1 MSLQDL
7 SQLSM
12 LDLFRMEVDS
22 ESQALTAG
30 LLALERDPK
39 AADQLERC
47 MRAAHSLK
55 GAARMVGLS
64 AGVSVTHAME
74 DCFVAAQQGHIALHQ
89 GHIDELLRGMDLLQ
103 QMARTADKDVDQWE
117 TQKLAE
123 VGAFLDAL
131 SLVEVSQPPAR
142 EVGPAPAHPARPHE
156 AKPQDEGL
164 PVTLR
169 GEESGDAGRGGV
181 LRVTAENLNRLLGL
195 AGESLMESRGFKSFA
210 DSLLRLKR
218 GQYELQRA
226 LDRLREQLSQQPMSD
241 KAQAALAEAQR
252 HALACQQFLAQ
263 RLVEM
268 DTFDRR
274 AADLSHRLYDGALAC
289 HMRPFAD
296 GVQAFPRMVRDLART
311 LGKQLQLDIAG
322 QDTQVDRNI
331 LEKLEA
337 PLGHLLRNALD
348 HGIESPEERLAAGK
362 SAEAVLRIE
371 ARHNAGRLQVT
382 VADDGRGIDLERLR
396 AAVIERKLSN
406 AETAAKLNDVE
417 LLEFLFL
424 PGFSMKEAV
433 TDISGR
439 GVGLDVVQSV
449 LKQIRGTVRIAT
461 RRGEGTRFQLE
472 LPLTLSVA
480 RTLLVEVGAEAY
492 AVPLAYIRRALK
504 LAQGDIEMLEGRAHF
519 NLDGRSIGLVTAHQI
534 LGVVPPQAAPE
545 LLAVLVLGDATHLY
559 GLIVDRFLGEREL
572 VVQTLDARL
581 GKIKDIAAGALMEDG
596 SPALILDVEDVI
608 RSIEKLASTGSLSG
622 VARDALDAAGSKRK
636 RVLVVEDSFT
646 VRELER
652 KLLANSGFEVEVAV
666 DGMDGWNAARTGH
679 FDLVITDVDM
689 PRMDGIELVTLIKK
703 DPHLKSLP
711 VMIVSY
717 KDRPEDRRR
726 GLDAGADYY
735 LAKGSFHDET
745 LLHAVVDL
753 IGAGQQP

>member
-1 MSLQDL
+1 MSTPDL
-7 SQLSM
+7 SQSSM
-12 LDLFRMEVDS
+12 LDLFRMEVGT
-22 ESQALTAG
+22 EAQALTAG
-30 LLALERDPK
+30 LLALERDPV

-55 GAARMVGLS
+55 GAARIVGLS
-64 AGVSVTHAME
+64 AGVSITHAME
-74 DCFVAAQQGHIALHQ
+74 DCFVAAQQGRCVLRRE
-89 GHIDELLRGMDLLQ
+89 HIDELLHGVDLLR
-103 QMARTADKDVDQWE
+103 QMSRTAEQDMVRWE
-117 TQKLAE
+117 AQKLGDVA
-123 VGAFLDAL
+123 ALLDAL
-131 SLVEVSQPPAR
+131 NRAVSNSAAA
-142 EVGPAPAHPARPHE
+142 EVGPAQAETER
-156 AKPQDEGL
+156 PQDEDRATT
-164 PVTLR
+164 PR
-169 GEESGDAGRGGV
+169 GAETGDGESGGV
-181 LRVTAENLNRLLGL
+181 IRVTAENLNRLLGL
-195 AGESLMESRGFKSFA
+195 AGESLVESRGFKSFA

-218 GQYELQRA
+218 FQYDLQRA
-226 LDRLREQLSQQPMSD
+226 LDRLRDQLPQPLSNQ
-241 KAQAALAEAQR
+241 AQATLAEAQR
-252 HALACQQFLAQ
+252 RALECQQFLAQ

-274 AADLSHRLYDGALAC
+274 AAHLSHRLYDGALAC
-289 HMRPFAD
+289 HMRPLAD

-311 LGKQLQLDIAG
+311 LGKQVRFDIG
-322 QDTQVDRNI
+322 GEDTQVDRNI
-331 LEKLEA
+331 LEKLKA

-348 HGIESPEERLAAGK
+348 HGIESPEERIAAEK
-362 SAEAVLRIE
+362 PAEAMLRID
-371 ARHNAGRLQVT
+371 ARHSAGRLQLT

-406 AETAAKLNDVE
+406 AATAVKLNDAE

-424 PGFSMKEAV
+424 PGFSMREAV

-449 LKQIRGTVRIAT
+449 LKQIRGTVRIT
-461 RRGEGTRFQLE
+461 THRGQGTRFQME

-480 RTLLVEVGAEAY
+480 RALLVEVGAEPY
-492 AVPLAYIRRALK
+492 AVPLAYIRHALK
-504 LAQGDIEMLEGRAHF
+504 LPQGDIELLEGRAHF
-519 NLDGRSIGLVTAHQI
+519 DLDGRSVGLVTAHQL
-534 LGVVPPQAAPE
+534 LGVAPPPAAGD
-545 LLAVLVLGDATHLY
+545 LRAVIVLGDATHLY

-572 VVQTLDARL
+572 VVQSLDPRL
-581 GKIKDIAAGALMEDG
+581 GKIKDVAAGALMEDG
-596 SPALILDVEDVI
+596 SPALILDVEDII
-608 RSIEKLASTGSLSG
+608 RSIEKLAGAGGLSG
-622 VARDALDAAGSKRK
+622 VAPDALGAAGAKRK

-652 KLLANSGFEVEVAV
+652 KLLVNGGFEVEVAV

-703 DPHLKSLP
+703 DPHKKSLP

-745 LLHAVVDL
+745 LLRAVVDL
-753 IGAGQQP
+753 IGAGQP

>member
-1 MSLQDL
+1 MSPQDL
-7 SQLSM
+7 SQVSM

-30 LLALERDPK
+30 LLALERDPV

-55 GAARMVGLS
+55 GAARIVGLS
-64 AGVSVTHAME
+64 AGVSITHAME
-74 DCFVAAQQGHIALHQ
+74 DCFVAAQQGRTALQQ
-89 GHIDELLRGMDLLQ
+89 GHIDELLRGVDLLQ
-103 QMARTADKDVDQWE
+103 QMARTAEKDMGRWE
-117 TQKLAE
+117 AQKLVE
-123 VGAFLDAL
+123 VGAFVDSL
-131 SLVEVSQPPAR
+131 SRVAVSQAPAR
-142 EVGPAPAHPARPHE
+142 EIGPAQA
-156 AKPQDEGL
+156 D
-164 PVTLR
+164 T
-169 GEESGDAGRGGV
+169 GDGGQGGV

-195 AGESLMESRGFKSFA
+195 AGESLVESRGFKSFA

-218 GQYELQRA
+218 SQYDLQRA
-226 LDRLREQLSQQPMSD
+226 LDRLREQLSQQRVSD
-241 KAQAALAEAQR
+241 KAQAALAEAQQR
-252 HALACQQFLAQ
+252 ALECQQFLAQ

-311 LGKQLQLDIAG
+311 LGKQLRLDIAG
-322 QDTQVDRNI
+322 HDTQVDRNI

-406 AETAAKLNDVE
+406 AETAAKLNGAE

-449 LKQIRGTVRIAT
+449 LKQIRGTVRIVT
-461 RRGEGTRFQLE
+461 HCGEGTRFQLE

-504 LAQGDIEMLEGRAHF
+504 LARGDLELLEGRAHF
-519 NLDGRSIGLVTAHQI
+519 NLDGRSIGLVTAHQL
-534 LGVVPPQAAPE
+534 LGVAPPQAAAD
-545 LLAVLVLGDATHLY
+545 LLAVIVLGDATHLY

-572 VVQTLDARL
+572 VVQTLDPRL
-581 GKIKDIAAGALMEDG
+581 GKIKDVAAGALMEDG

-608 RSIEKLASTGSLSG
+608 RSIEKLANAGSLSG
-622 VARDALDAAGSKRK
+622 VTRDALDAAAGKRK

-652 KLLANSGFEVEVAV
+652 KLLVNSGFEVEVAV

-703 DPHLKSLP
+703 DPHVKSLP

-753 IGAGQQP
+753 IGAGQP

>member
-1 MSLQDL
+1 
-7 SQLSM
+7 M
-12 LDLFRMEVDS
+12 LDLFQMEVDS
-22 ESQALTAG
+22 QAQSLTGG
-30 LLALERDPK
+30 LLALERDPV

-55 GAARMVGLS
+55 GAALIVGVG

-74 DCFVAAQQGHIALHQ
+74 ECFVAAQQGRIALHQ
-89 GHIDELLRGMDLLQ
+89 GHIDELLRGVDLLQ
-103 QMARTADKDVDQWE
+103 QMARTREQDMGRWE
-117 TQKLAE
+117 TQSLAE
-123 VGAFLDAL
+123 VEAFLDAL
-131 SLVEVSQPPAR
+131 HRVA
-142 EVGPAPAHPARPHE
+142 ARPVGGRRAGMAAPVTNE
-156 AKPQDEGL
+156 PRAPQDGGFP
-164 PVTLR
+164 PVLLGGQL
-169 GEESGDAGRGGV
+169 GEAVQGEV
-181 LRVTAENLNRLLGL
+181 LKVTAANLNHLLGL
-195 AGESLMESRGFKSFA
+195 AGESLVESRGFKSFA
-210 DSLLRLKR
+210 DSLLKLKR
-218 GQYELQRA
+218 RQSDLQHA
-226 LDRLREQLSQQPMSD
+226 LDRLRAQLSQQPLSD

-252 HALACQQFLAQ
+252 RASECQQFLAQ
-263 RLVEM
+263 RLVDM

-274 AADLSHRLYDGALAC
+274 AAYLSHRLYDGALAC

-296 GVQAFPRMVRDLART
+296 GVRAFPRMLRDLART
-311 LGKQLQLDIAG
+311 LGKQLRLDIVG
-322 QDTQVDRNI
+322 EDTQVDRNV

-337 PLGHLLRNALD
+337 PLGHLLRNAVD

-362 SAEAVLRIE
+362 SAEAVLSIE

-396 AAVIERKLSN
+396 SAVVERKLSN
-406 AETAAKLNDVE
+406 AETAATLNDAE

-424 PGFSMKEAV
+424 PGFSMKGSV

-439 GVGLDVVQSV
+439 GVGLDVVQHV
-449 LKQIRGTVRIAT
+449 LKQIRGTVRIFT
-461 RRGEGTRFQLE
+461 RRGQGTRFQLE

-480 RTLLVEVGAEAY
+480 RTLLVEVGGEAY
-492 AVPLAYIRRALK
+492 AVPLAYIRHVGKVARRDVEL
-504 LAQGDIEMLEGRAHF
+504 LEGRAHF
-519 NLDGRSIGLVTAHQI
+519 DLKGRSVGLVTAHQV
-534 LGVVPPQAAPE
+534 LGLAPPQAAPDV
-545 LLAVLVLGDATHLY
+545 LAVIVLGDATHVY
-559 GLIVDRFLGEREL
+559 GLIVDRFVGEREL
-572 VVQTLDARL
+572 VVQSLDSRL

-608 RSIEKLASTGSLSG
+608 RSIEKLASAGAPSG
-622 VARDALDAAGSKRK
+622 VARDASDAVDGKRK

-652 KLLANSGFEVEVAV
+652 KLLVNGGFEVEVAV
-666 DGMDGWNAARTGH
+666 DGMDGWNAARTAH

-689 PRMDGIELVTLIKK
+689 PRMDGIELVTLIKS
-703 DPHLKSLP
+703 DPHLKPLP

-717 KDRPEDRRR
+717 KDRPADRRR

-753 IGAGQQP
+753 IGKGQP

>member
-1 MSLQDL
+1 MSSQDI
-7 SQLSM
+7 SQSSM
-12 LDLFRMEVDS
+12 LDLFRMEV
-22 ESQALTAG
+22 EAQTQVLTLG

-39 AADQLERC
+39 AAEQLERC

-55 GAARMVGLS
+55 GAARIVGLS

-74 DCFVAAQQGHIALHQ
+74 DCFVAAQQGRITLQQ
-89 GHIDELLRGMDLLQ
+89 GHTDELLRGVDLLQ
-103 QMARTADKDVDQWE
+103 QMARTAEEDMSQWE
-117 TQKLAE
+117 AQKLGE
-123 VGAFLDAL
+123 VEAFLDAL
-131 SLVEVSQPPAR
+131 NHVAAGPAVAR
-142 EVGPAPAHPARPHE
+142 EFSVAQMNIEPRGQQSGGHPE
-156 AKPQDEGL
+156 TIL
-164 PVTLR
+164 
-169 GEESGDAGRGGV
+169 GEETGEGAGGV

-195 AGESLMESRGFKSFA
+195 AGESLVESRSFKSFA
-210 DSLLRLKR
+210 GSLLRLKHF
-218 GQYELQRA
+218 QYDLLRA
-226 LDRLREQLSQQPMSD
+226 LDRLREQLPQQRLSEQ
-241 KAQAALAEAQR
+241 AQAALAEAQR
-252 HALACQQFLAQ
+252 RALECQQFLAQ
-263 RLVEM
+263 RLVEI

-274 AADLSHRLYDGALAC
+274 AAHLAHRLYDGALAC

-311 LGKQLQLDIAG
+311 LGKQLRLDMTG
-322 QDTQVDRNI
+322 QDTRVDRNI
-331 LEKLEA
+331 LERLEA

-362 SAEAVLRIE
+362 SAEAVVSIE
-371 ARHNAGRLQVT
+371 ARHSAGRLQVT

-396 AAVIERKLSN
+396 ATVIERKLSN
-406 AETAAKLNDVE
+406 VETAAQLNEAE

-424 PGFSMKEAV
+424 PGFSMKEAI

-439 GVGLDVVQSV
+439 GVGLDVVQNV
-449 LKQIRGTVRIAT
+449 LKQIRGTVRIVT
-461 RRGEGTRFQLE
+461 RRGQGTRFQLE

-480 RTLLVEVGAEAY
+480 RTLLVKVGAEAY
-492 AVPLAYIRRALK
+492 AVPLAYIRHALK
-504 LAQGDIEMLEGRAHF
+504 VTQGDIKLLEGRAHF
-519 NLDGRSIGLVTAHQI
+519 NLDGRSIGLVTAHQL
-534 LGVVPPQAAPE
+534 LGLAPPRDGAD
-545 LLAVLVLGDATHLY
+545 LLAVIVLGDATHVY
-559 GLIVDRFLGEREL
+559 GLIVDGFLGEREL
-572 VVQTLDARL
+572 VVQALDPRL
-581 GKIKDIAAGALMEDG
+581 GKIKDVAAGALMEDG

-608 RSIEKLASTGSLSG
+608 RSIEKLVSAGSLHG
-622 VARDALDAAGSKRK
+622 VAPDASAAALLKRK

-652 KLLANSGFEVEVAV
+652 KLLVNSGFEVEVAV
-666 DGMDGWNAARTGH
+666 DGMDGWNAARTSH

-703 DPHLKSLP
+703 DPHVKSLP

-735 LAKGSFHDET
+735 LAKGSFHDEA

-753 IGAGQQP
+753 IGEGQP

>member
-1 MSLQDL
+1 MSAPDL
-7 SQLSM
+7 SQASM

-22 ESQALTAG
+22 QAQALTVG
-30 LLALERDPK
+30 LLALERDPV

-55 GAARMVGLS
+55 GAARIVGLD
-64 AGVSVTHAME
+64 AGVRITHAME
-74 DCFVAAQQGHIALHQ
+74 DCFVAAQRGHIVLDQ
-89 GHIDELLRGMDLLQ
+89 ERIDELLRGVDLLQ
-103 QMARTADKDVDQWE
+103 QMAAAPEQAAADTPQ
-117 TQKLAE
+117 
-123 VGAFLDAL
+123 GA
-131 SLVEVSQPPAR
+131 
-142 EVGPAPAHPARPHE
+142 PAPH
-156 AKPQDEGL
+156 DEGRR
-164 PVTLR
+164 VTLS
-169 GEESGDAGRGGV
+169 GETAAGGRAEAGQAGV
-181 LRVTAENLNRLLGL
+181 LKVTAEHLNRLLGL
-195 AGESLMESRGFKSFA
+195 AGESLVESRGFKSFA
-210 DSLLRLKR
+210 DSLSRLKR
-218 GQYELQRA
+218 LQHDLQRA
-226 LDRLREQLSQQPMSD
+226 LDRLREQLPRQHLSD
-241 KAQAALAEAQR
+241 QAQAALAEAQR
-252 HALACQQFLAQ
+252 RAADCRQFLAQ

-268 DTFDRR
+268 DSFDRR
-274 AADLSHRLYDGALAC
+274 AAHLSHRLYDGALAC
-289 HMRPFAD
+289 HLRPFAD
-296 GVQAFPRMVRDLART
+296 GAQAFPRMVRDLARA
-311 LGKQLQLDIAG
+311 LGKQLRLEIAG
-322 QDTQVDRNI
+322 EDTQVDRNI

-362 SAEAVLRIE
+362 PAEAVLSVE

-382 VADDGRGIDLERLR
+382 VADDGRGIDIERLR
-396 AAVIERKLSN
+396 AAVIERRLST
-406 AETAAKLNDVE
+406 AETAARLNDAE

-424 PGFSMKEAV
+424 PGFSMRESI

-439 GVGLDVVQSV
+439 GVGLDVVQTV
-449 LKQIRGTVRIAT
+449 LKQIRGTVRITT

-492 AVPLAYIRRALK
+492 AVPLAYIRHTLN
-504 LAQGDIEMLEGRAHF
+504 LAHSDIELLEGRAHF
-519 NLDGRSIGLVTAHQI
+519 RLQGRSVGLVTAHQV
-534 LGVVPPQAAPE
+534 LGIAAPQSPGGA
-545 LLAVLVLGDATHLY
+545 LAVIVLGDATHLY

-572 VVQTLDARL
+572 VVQALDARL
-581 GKIKDIAAGALMEDG
+581 GKIKDVAAGALMEDG
-596 SPALILDVEDVI
+596 APALILDVEDVI
-608 RSIEKLASTGSLSG
+608 RSIEKLANAGSLNA
-622 VARDALDAAGSKRK
+622 VAPNAPGAAGAKRK

-652 KLLANSGFEVEVAV
+652 KLLVNNGFEVEVAV
-666 DGMDGWNAARTGH
+666 DGMDGWNAARTSR

-703 DPHLKSLP
+703 DPHVKSLP

-735 LAKGSFHDET
+735 LAKGSFHDEA

-753 IGAGQQP
+753 IGAGQP

>member
-1 MSLQDL
+1 MSPEDL
-7 SQLSM
+7 SQRSM
-12 LDLFRMEVDS
+12 LDLFRMEV
-22 ESQALTAG
+22 EAQAQVLTLG
-30 LLALERDPK
+30 LLALERDPV

-55 GAARMVGLS
+55 GAARIIGLS

-74 DCFVAAQQGHIALHQ
+74 DSFVAAQQGRITLQQ
-89 GHIDELLRGMDLLQ
+89 GHIDELLRGVDLLQ
-103 QMARTADKDVDQWE
+103 QMARTAEQDMGRWE
-117 TQKLAE
+117 TQKLGE
-123 VGAFLDAL
+123 VEAFLDAL
-131 SLVEVSQPPAR
+131 NRVVASPAVAR
-142 EVGPAPAHPARPHE
+142 EFSPAQGNTDRPRG
-156 AKPQDEGL
+156 PQDEGH
-164 PVTLR
+164 PETLR
-169 GEESGDAGRGGV
+169 AEETGEGAQGRV

-195 AGESLMESRGFKSFA
+195 AGESLVASRSFKSIA
-210 DSLLRLKR
+210 DSLLRLKHF
-218 GQYELQRA
+218 QHDLQRA
-226 LDRLREQLSQQPMSD
+226 LDRLREQLLQQRLSD
-241 KAQAALAEAQR
+241 QAQAALAEAQR
-252 HALACQQFLAQ
+252 RALECQQFLAQ
-263 RLVEM
+263 RLAEI
-268 DTFDRR
+268 DAFDRR
-274 AADLSHRLYDGALAC
+274 AAQLSHRLYDGALAC

-311 LGKQLQLDIAG
+311 LGKQLRLDIAG
-322 QDTQVDRNI
+322 EDTQVDRNI

-362 SAEAVLRIE
+362 SAEAVLGIE
-371 ARHNAGRLQVT
+371 ARHSAGRLQVT

-396 AAVIERKLSN
+396 ATVIERKLSN
-406 AETAAKLNDVE
+406 AETAAKLNDAE

-439 GVGLDVVQSV
+439 GVGLDVVQNV
-449 LKQIRGTVRIAT
+449 LKQIRGTVRIVT
-461 RRGEGTRFQLE
+461 RRGQRTRFQLE

-504 LAQGDIEMLEGRAHF
+504 LGQGDIELLEGRAHF
-519 NLDGRSIGLVTAHQI
+519 QLDGRSVGLVTAHQL
-534 LGVVPPQAAPE
+534 LGVAPPQAAAG
-545 LLAVLVLGDATHLY
+545 LLAVIVLGDATHVY

-572 VVQTLDARL
+572 VVQSLDPRL

-608 RSIEKLASTGSLSG
+608 RSIEKMASAGHLSG
-622 VARDALDAAGSKRK
+622 VARDASGAAAGKRK

-652 KLLANSGFEVEVAV
+652 KLLVNSGFEVEVAV

-689 PRMDGIELVTLIKK
+689 PRIDGIELVTLIKK
-703 DPHLKSLP
+703 DPHVKSLP

-735 LAKGSFHDET
+735 LAKGSFHDEA

-753 IGAGQQP
+753 IGVGQP

>member
-1 MSLQDL
+1 MSTQDL
-7 SQLSM
+7 SQWSM
-12 LDLFRMEVDS
+12 LDLFRMEVDG
-22 ESQALTAG
+22 QAQVLTLG

-55 GAARMVGLS
+55 GAARIIGLS
-64 AGVSVTHAME
+64 GGVSITHAME
-74 DCFVAAQQGHIALHQ
+74 DCFVAAQQGRITLQQ
-89 GHIDELLRGMDLLQ
+89 GHIDELLRGVDLLQ
-103 QMARTADKDVDQWE
+103 QMAHTAEEDMSQWE
-117 TQKLAE
+117 AQKLGQVE
-123 VGAFLDAL
+123 AFLGAL
-131 SLVEVSQPPAR
+131 NHVVAGPAVAGEVSLAQVNTNRPR
-142 EVGPAPAHPARPHE
+142 GQQSEGHPE
-156 AKPQDEGL
+156 TLLGEETDEG
-164 PVTLR
+164 
-169 GEESGDAGRGGV
+169 AQGRV
-181 LRVTAENLNRLLGL
+181 LKVTAENLNRLLGL
-195 AGESLMESRGFKSFA
+195 AGESLVESRSFKSFA
-210 DSLLRLKR
+210 DSLLRLK
-218 GQYELQRA
+218 QLQNGLLRA
-226 LDRLREQLSQQPMSD
+226 LDRLREQLPPQPLSEQ
-241 KAQAALAEAQR
+241 AQAALAEAQLR
-252 HALACQQFLAQ
+252 ALECRQFLAE
-263 RLVEM
+263 RLVEI

-274 AADLSHRLYDGALAC
+274 AAHLSHRLYDGALAC

-296 GVQAFPRMVRDLART
+296 GVQAFPRMARDLART
-311 LGKQLQLDIAG
+311 LGKQLRLDISG

-331 LEKLEA
+331 LERLEA

-362 SAEAVLRIE
+362 PAEAVLSIE
-371 ARHNAGRLQVT
+371 ARHSAGRLQVT

-396 AAVIERKLSN
+396 ATVIERRLSN
-406 AETAAKLNDVE
+406 AETAAQLNDTE

-439 GVGLDVVQSV
+439 GVGLDVVQNV
-449 LKQIRGTVRIAT
+449 LKQIRGTVRIVT
-461 RRGEGTRFQLE
+461 RRGQGTRFQLE

-480 RTLLVEVGAEAY
+480 RTLLVEVGTEAY
-492 AVPLAYIRRALK
+492 AVPLAYIRHALK
-504 LAQGDIEMLEGRAHF
+504 LAQDDIKLLEGRAHF
-519 NLDGRSIGLVTAHQI
+519 HLDGRSIGLVTAHQ
-534 LGVVPPQAAPE
+534 LFGVAPPQAATD
-545 LLAVLVLGDATHLY
+545 LLAVIVLGDATHVY

-572 VVQTLDARL
+572 VVQSLDPRL

-608 RSIEKLASTGSLSG
+608 RSIEKLASAGSLSG
-622 VARDALDAAGSKRK
+622 VARDASGVALLKRK

-652 KLLANSGFEVEVAV
+652 KLLVNSGFEVEVAV
-666 DGMDGWNAARTGH
+666 DGMDGWNAARTSH

-703 DPHLKSLP
+703 DPHVKSLP

-735 LAKGSFHDET
+735 LAKGSFHDEA

-753 IGAGQQP
+753 IGAAQP

>member
-1 MSLQDL
+1 MSLPDL
-7 SQLSM
+7 SQVSM
-12 LDLFRMEVDS
+12 LDLFRMEVDG

-30 LLALERDPK
+30 LLALERDPL

-55 GAARMVGLS
+55 GAARIVGLS
-64 AGVSVTHAME
+64 AGVSITHAME
-74 DCFVAAQQGHIALHQ
+74 DCFVAAQQGRIALQQ
-89 GHIDELLRGMDLLQ
+89 GHIDELLRGVDLLQ
-103 QMARTADKDVDQWE
+103 QMAGTAEKDMDRWE

-123 VGAFLDAL
+123 VGAFIDAL
-131 SLVEVSQPPAR
+131 RLAAVSQAPLR
-142 EVGPAPAHPARPHE
+142 EVGPQAGPETLPDESLPTTLRSE
-156 AKPQDEGL
+156 VGDTRQDE
-164 PVTLR
+164 
-169 GEESGDAGRGGV
+169 V
-181 LRVTAENLNRLLGL
+181 LRVTADNLNRLLGL
-195 AGESLMESRGFKSFA
+195 AGESLVESRRFRSFA

-218 GQYELQRA
+218 SQYDLQRA
-226 LDRLREQLSQQPMSD
+226 LDRLRDQLSQQRLSD
-241 KAQAALAEAQR
+241 NAQAALTEAQQR
-252 HALACQQFLAQ
+252 ALECQRFLVQ

-274 AADLSHRLYDGALAC
+274 AAHLSHRLYDGALAC

-311 LGKQLQLDIAG
+311 LGKQLRLDIVG

-331 LEKLEA
+331 LEKLDA

-348 HGIESPEERLAAGK
+348 HGIESPEERLVAGK
-362 SAEAVLRIE
+362 STEAVLRIE
-371 ARHNAGRLQVT
+371 ARHSAGRLQVT

-396 AAVIERKLSN
+396 AAIIERKLSN
-406 AETAAKLNDVE
+406 AETAAKLNDAE

-449 LKQIRGTVRIAT
+449 LKQIRGTVRVVT

-504 LAQGDIEMLEGRAHF
+504 LAPGDIQMLEGRPHF
-519 NLDGRSIGLVTAHQI
+519 NLDGRSIGLVTAHQL
-534 LGVVPPQAAPE
+534 LGVEPPQAATDV
-545 LLAVLVLGDATHLY
+545 LAVIVLGDATHLY

-581 GKIKDIAAGALMEDG
+581 GKIKDVAAGALMEDG

-608 RSIEKLASTGSLSG
+608 RSIEKLVSTGRLSGLAREKSGTG
-622 VARDALDAAGSKRK
+622 VARKRI
-636 RVLVVEDSFT
+636 LVVEDSFT

-652 KLLANSGFEVEVAV
+652 KVLVNSGFDVEVAV

-679 FDLVITDVDM
+679 FDLVITDIDM

-703 DPHLKSLP
+703 DPHVKSLP
-711 VMIVSY
+711 IMIVSY

-735 LAKGSFHDET
+735 LAKGSFHDES

-753 IGAGQQP
+753 IGAGQP

>member
-1 MSLQDL
+1 MSTQDL
-7 SQLSM
+7 SQSSM

-22 ESQALTAG
+22 QAQALTAG
-30 LLALERDPK
+30 LLALERDPV

-55 GAARMVGLS
+55 GAARIVGVG

-74 DCFVAAQQGHIALHQ
+74 DCFVAAQQGRIALQQ
-89 GHIDELLRGMDLLQ
+89 GHIDELLRGVDLLQ
-103 QMARTADKDVDQWE
+103 QMARTAETDMGRWE
-117 TQKLAE
+117 TQKHAE

-131 SLVEVSQPPAR
+131 NRVVANPAVAR
-142 EVGPAPAHPARPHE
+142 EAGTAQMSTERPRGPQEEGPSAAPI
-156 AKPQDEGL
+156 
-164 PVTLR
+164 
-169 GEESGDAGRGGV
+169 GEERGGAAQNGV

-195 AGESLMESRGFKSFA
+195 AGESLVESRGFKSFA

-218 GQYELQRA
+218 FQYDLLRT
-226 LDRLREQLSQQPMSD
+226 LDRLREQLSQQPLSEE
-241 KAQAALAEAQR
+241 AQAALTEAQR
-252 HALACQQFLAQ
+252 RALECQQFLAE
-263 RLVEM
+263 RLVDM

-274 AADLSHRLYDGALAC
+274 AAHLSHRLYDGALAC

-311 LGKQLQLDIAG
+311 LGKQLRLDIDG
-322 QDTQVDRNI
+322 EDTQVDRNI

-348 HGIESPEERLAAGK
+348 HGIESPQERLTAGK
-362 SAEAVLRIE
+362 PAEAVLCIE
-371 ARHNAGRLQVT
+371 ARHNAGRLLVT

-406 AETAAKLNDVE
+406 AETAAKLNDAE

-424 PGFSMKEAV
+424 PGFSMKGAV

-439 GVGLDVVQSV
+439 GVGLDVVQNV
-449 LKQIRGTVRIAT
+449 LKQIRGTVRIVT
-461 RRGEGTRFQLE
+461 HRGQGTRFQLE

-504 LAQGDIEMLEGRAHF
+504 LAQGDIQFLEGRAHF
-519 NLDGRSIGLVTAHQI
+519 NLDGRSIGLITAHQL
-534 LGVVPPQAAPE
+534 LGVAPPEATAD
-545 LLAVLVLGDATHLY
+545 LLAVIVLGDATHLH
-559 GLIVDRFLGEREL
+559 GVIVDRFLGEREL

-581 GKIKDIAAGALMEDG
+581 GKINNVAAGALMEDG

-608 RSIEKLASTGSLSG
+608 RSIEKLASTGGLSG
-622 VARDALDAAGSKRK
+622 VARDASGATGGKPK

-652 KLLANSGFEVEVAV
+652 KLLVNSGFEVEVAV

-703 DPHLKSLP
+703 DPHVKSLP
-711 VMIVSY
+711 IMIVSY

-745 LLHAVVDL
+745 LLNAVVDL
-753 IGAGQQP
+753 IGAGQP

>member
-1 MSLQDL
+1 MTPQDL
-7 SQLSM
+7 SQWSM
-12 LDLFRMEVDS
+12 LDLFRMEV
-22 ESQALTAG
+22 EAQAQVLTRG

-55 GAARMVGLS
+55 GAAQIVGLS
-64 AGVSVTHAME
+64 AGVSVTHTME
-74 DCFVAAQQGHIALHQ
+74 DCFVAAQQGRITLQQ
-89 GHIDELLRGMDLLQ
+89 GYIDELLRGVDLLK
-103 QMARTADKDVDQWE
+103 QMARTAEGDMHQWE
-117 TQKLAE
+117 AQRLGDVETFL
-123 VGAFLDAL
+123 GALNRVVA
-131 SLVEVSQPPAR
+131 
-142 EVGPAPAHPARPHE
+142 GPAVAGEFSLAQVNTDRYRGQQSE
-156 AKPQDEGL
+156 GQTLLGEETDEG
-164 PVTLR
+164 
-169 GEESGDAGRGGV
+169 AQGRV

-195 AGESLMESRGFKSFA
+195 AGESLVESRSFKSFA
-210 DSLLRLKR
+210 DSLLRLKH
-218 GQYELQRA
+218 LQNGLLHA
-226 LDRLREQLSQQPMSD
+226 LDRLREQLPQQPLSEQ
-241 KAQAALAEAQR
+241 AQAALADAQR
-252 HALACQQFLAQ
+252 RALECQQFLAQ
-263 RLVEM
+263 RLVEI

-274 AADLSHRLYDGALAC
+274 AAYLSHRLYDGALAC

-311 LGKQLQLDIAG
+311 LGKQLRLDMTG

-331 LEKLEA
+331 LERLEA

-362 SAEAVLRIE
+362 PAEAVLGIE
-371 ARHNAGRLQVT
+371 ARHSAGRLQVT

-396 AAVIERKLSN
+396 ATVIERKLSN
-406 AETAAKLNDVE
+406 AETAARLNDAE

-439 GVGLDVVQSV
+439 GVGLDVVQNV
-449 LKQIRGTVRIAT
+449 LKQIRGTVRIVT
-461 RRGEGTRFQLE
+461 RRGQGTRFQLE

-480 RTLLVEVGAEAY
+480 RTLLVEVGTEAY
-492 AVPLAYIRRALK
+492 AVPLAYIRHALK
-504 LAQGDIEMLEGRAHF
+504 LAQGDIKLLEGRAHF
-519 NLDGRSIGLVTAHQI
+519 HLDGRSVGLVTAHQL
-534 LGVVPPQAAPE
+534 LGLAPPQAAAD
-545 LLAVLVLGDATHLY
+545 LLAVIVLGDATHVY

-572 VVQTLDARL
+572 VVQSLDPRL

-608 RSIEKLASTGSLSG
+608 RSIEKLASAGTLSG
-622 VARDALDAAGSKRK
+622 VAREASGAAQAKRK
-636 RVLVVEDSFT
+636 RILVVEDSFT

-652 KLLANSGFEVEVAV
+652 KLLVNSGFDVEVAV
-666 DGMDGWNAARTGH
+666 DGMDGWNAARTSH

-703 DPHLKSLP
+703 DPHVKLLP

-735 LAKGSFHDET
+735 LAKGSFHDEA

-753 IGAGQQP
+753 IGAAQP

>member
-1 MSLQDL
+1 
-7 SQLSM
+7 M
-12 LDLFRMEVDS
+12 LDLFRLEVDG
-22 ESQALTAG
+22 QAQSLTAG
-30 LLALERDPK
+30 LLALERDPV

-55 GAARMVGLS
+55 GAALIVGVS

-74 DCFVAAQQGHIALHQ
+74 ECFVAAQQGRIALHQ
-89 GHIDELLRGMDLLQ
+89 GHIDELLRGVDLLQ
-103 QMARTADKDVDQWE
+103 QMARTQEQDMGRWE
-117 TQKLAE
+117 TPKLAAVE
-123 VGAFLDAL
+123 AFLDAL
-131 SLVEVSQPPAR
+131 HRVAASSAD
-142 EVGPAPAHPARPHE
+142 ARPVGS
-156 AKPQDEGL
+156 AIL
-164 PVTLR
+164 PTDPPR
-169 GEESGDAGRGGV
+169 ASPDAAQTEV

-195 AGESLMESRGFKSFA
+195 AGESLVESRGFKSFA

-218 GQYELQRA
+218 SQNDLQHS
-226 LDRLREQLSQQPMSD
+226 LNRLREQLPQQALSER
-241 KAQAALAEAQR
+241 AQVTLAEAQR
-252 HALACQQFLAQ
+252 RALECQQFLSQ

-268 DTFDRR
+268 DGFDRR
-274 AADLSHRLYDGALAC
+274 AALLSQQLYDGALAC

-296 GVQAFPRMVRDLART
+296 GIEAFPRMLRDLART
-311 LGKQLQLDIAG
+311 LDKQVRLDIAG
-322 QDTQVDRNI
+322 GDTQVDRNV

-337 PLGHLLRNALD
+337 PLGHLVRNALD
-348 HGIESPEERLAAGK
+348 HGIESPQERLTAGK
-362 SAEAVLRIE
+362 PAEAVLAIE
-371 ARHNAGRLQVT
+371 ARHNAGRLQVS

-396 AAVIERKLSN
+396 AAVIERKLAN
-406 AETAAKLNDVE
+406 AETAAKLNDTE

-424 PGFSMKEAV
+424 PGFSLKGTV

-439 GVGLDVVQSV
+439 GVGLDVVQNV
-449 LKQIRGTVRIAT
+449 LKQIRGTVRIVT
-461 RRGEGTRFQLE
+461 RRGQGTRFQLE

-480 RTLLVEVGAEAY
+480 RTLLVEVGTEAY
-492 AVPLAYIRRALK
+492 AVPLAYLRHVLK
-504 LAQGDIEMLEGRAHF
+504 LAPGDVRRLEGRAHF
-519 NLDGRSIGLVTAHQI
+519 DLDGRAVGLVTAHQL
-534 LGVVPPQAAPE
+534 LGLAPPQTAADA
-545 LLAVLVLGDATHLY
+545 LAVIVVGDATHVY

-572 VVQTLDARL
+572 VVHALDARL

-608 RSIEKLASTGSLSG
+608 RSIENLATAGDLG
-622 VARDALDAAGSKRK
+622 VVARDAAGAVDARRK

-652 KLLANSGFEVEVAV
+652 KLLVNGGFEVEVAV
-666 DGMDGWNAARTGH
+666 DGMDGWNAARTAH

-689 PRMDGIELVTLIKK
+689 PRMDGIELVTLIKN
-703 DPHLKSLP
+703 DPHVKSLP

-745 LLHAVVDL
+745 LLQAVVDL
-753 IGAGQQP
+753 IGGGQP